1 MGEAGRDGGMAF
13 SRHSGARVARTS
25 DVQLHIGESRD
36 SGSTRR
42 RVSRN
47 DGGHRAWLEPENR
60 SRPGQKTPL
69 SSKSCASCGLPLT
82 SRVWPLWFA
91 QPLGSLSG
99 HMRNIIT
106 KLLIVVV
113 PRRTAGDG

>member
-47 DGGHRAWLEPENR
+47 VAGHRAHGCKEHFR
-60 SRPGQKTPL
+60 SRPGQKTPISL
-69 SSKSCASCGLPLT
+69 QIMRVVPT
-82 SRVWPLWFA
+82 SLDIWGPADITA
-91 QPLGSLSG
+91 QPLGSSSRN
-99 HMRNIIT
+99 MRHKIT
-106 KLLIVVV
+106 KLI
-113 PRRTAGDG
+113 

>member
-69 SSKSCASCGLPLT
+69 SSKSCASVLPSLDFSGLAAMVCATFGKSERPY
-82 SRVWPLWFA
+82 A
-91 QPLGSLSG
+91 
-99 HMRNIIT
+99 
-106 KLLIVVV
+106 
-113 PRRTAGDG
+113 